1 MNTNHL
7 LIILWHAYMSQRTRT
22 SRRMWKLQFNR
33 DKVQLFLWKGK
44 WFHLWNGTT
53 SLSDKPDRTY
63 PRECVLLL
71 LYQSTIKSAT
81 ISIHFITISKCA
93 SSPPTTSTSSTIL
106 EFRKHCVGVSLQS
119 LNWGDIQFIIHSFPL
134 QYTYKKYQQQPF

>member
-1 MNTNHL
+1 MHTCPKGQEQVEECGSSN
-7 LIILWHAYMSQRTRT
+7 LIGTKCNYSCERANGFICEMAQPHYRISQR
-22 SRRMWKLQFNR
+22 
-33 DKVQLFLWKGK
+33 
-44 WFHLWNGTT
+44 
-53 SLSDKPDRTY
+53 RTY
-63 PRECVLLL
+63 PREGVLLL

-93 SSPPTTSTSSTIL
+93 SSPPTTSTLSPIL

-119 LNWGDIQFIIHSFPL
+119 LNWDDIQFIIHSFPL